1 MECPECGFSQPDELF
16 CARCGVNI
24 SRALKRR
31 KKRLIL
37 TFVSTGV
44 IFGFGI
50 ASALLW
56 FRPWERIGTPKAL
69 ETQEQID
76 SIPKVAPSP
85 PPPPVSHQASKKKL
99 TKKKAKTPQSQ
110 EPKKAEKPAAPRAQE
125 EETQAQEPSDPQV
138 DLLEWAAQEWMEKA
152 KEAEGDPVK
161 QAEMY
166 NRALEVYPEFA
177 PAHYH
182 LGMIHLKEGKK
193 ELAMEHFRKFFSSAK
208 PLERDAFPLPAE
220 VAQELSEQN

>member
-24 SRALKRR
+24 SKALKRR

-37 TFVSTGV
+37 TFVSMGL
-44 IFGFGI
+44 IFGVGM
-50 ASALLW
+50 ASVLLW
-56 FRPWERIGTPKAL
+56 LRPWERIRMPKAL
-69 ETQEQID
+69 ETQEQRD

-85 PPPPVSHQASKKKL
+85 PPPPVSHQASKKHL
-99 TKKKAKTPQSQ
+99 TKKKAKSPPSQ
-110 EPKKAEKPAAPRAQE
+110 ESKKAEKSPPLGVQE
-125 EETQAQEPSDPQV
+125 GETQVQEPSDPQLE
-138 DLLEWAAQEWMEKA
+138 LLKWAAQEWMEKA
-152 KEAEGDPVK
+152 KEAEGDPVR

-182 LGMIHLKEGKK
+182 LGMIQLKEGKK
-193 ELAMEHFRKFFSSAK
+193 ELAKEHFRKFISYAK
-208 PLERDAFPLPAE
+208 PPERDAFPLPAE